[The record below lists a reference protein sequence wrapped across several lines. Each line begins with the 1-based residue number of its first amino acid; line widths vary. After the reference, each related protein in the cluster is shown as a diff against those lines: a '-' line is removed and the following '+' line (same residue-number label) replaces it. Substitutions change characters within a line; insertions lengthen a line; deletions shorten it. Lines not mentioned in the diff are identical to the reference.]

1 MRERLED
8 LLDLLDSETDEKIGT
23 SIRLPANLRRA
34 ATIASE
40 MGLAVSMTELT
51 VRGLRDVLEGFAQL
65 QALEAHYQE
74 HPQAR
79 PTLAELALAAAE
91 LDANPLAGRPDL
103 IERAASEI
111 GSVKDDPTSEDVLL
125 YAAGLASAAA

>member
-8 LLDLLDSETDEKIGT
+8 LLDLLDSETDEKAGT

-34 ATIASE
+34 AAIASE

-91 LDANPLAGRPDL
+91 LDANPLAGRSDL
-103 IERAASEI
+103 IERAAAEI
-111 GSVKDDPTSEDVLL
+111 GSVKEDPTSEDVLL
-125 YAAGLASAAA
+125 YAAGLASAAK